1 MKTTSHIAAIST
13 AICIVLAAAASAA
26 PASKR
31 IASSNTAGAST
42 TSTHTDHKVMKHV
55 GPAGKGYACPH

>member
-1 MKTTSHIAAIST
+1 
-13 AICIVLAAAASAA
+13 VLAAAASAA

-31 IASSNTAGAST
+31 IGTSASAGAPT
-42 TSTHTDHKVMKHV
+42 TSTQTDHKVMKRV